1 VAVVAIFLVSL
12 ALLITTFNENK
23 EKPGKIGKELKER
36 NKKRLPHNW
45 KFIKI
50 TRRLTGNLSLPNT
63 RWLSTA
69 SGSWLID

>member
-36 NKKRLPHNW
+36 NKKGCRT
-45 KFIKI
+45 I
-50 TRRLTGNLSLPNT
+50 GNL
-63 RWLSTA
+63 
-69 SGSWLID
+69 